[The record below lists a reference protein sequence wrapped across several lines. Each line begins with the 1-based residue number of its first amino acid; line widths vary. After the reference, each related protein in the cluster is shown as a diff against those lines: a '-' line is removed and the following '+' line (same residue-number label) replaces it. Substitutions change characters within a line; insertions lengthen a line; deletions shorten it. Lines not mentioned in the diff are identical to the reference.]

1 MITIFIKDCNIT
13 EIIQPKNY
21 FLIAYLLLNKEI
33 QNCQILP
40 SGFATCFVSLC
51 YCLYCSFSWVVSNVR
66 IGSPGDSL
74 LGRHHYA
81 AWVSIW
87 LLVA

>member
-40 SGFATCFVSLC
+40 SGFATCFVSLY
-51 YCLYCSFSWVVSNVR
+51 YCLYCSFSGVSATSESGPLG
-66 IGSPGDSL
+66 IACSDATTTL
-74 LGRHHYA
+74 LG
-81 AWVSIW
+81 
-87 LLVA
+87 LLYGYW